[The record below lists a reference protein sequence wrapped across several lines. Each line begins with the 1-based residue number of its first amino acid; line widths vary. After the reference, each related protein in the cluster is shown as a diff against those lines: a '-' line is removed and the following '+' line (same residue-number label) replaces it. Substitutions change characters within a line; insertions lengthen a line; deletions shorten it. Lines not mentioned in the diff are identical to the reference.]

1 MVYTSGRFFYVIL
14 TMPAIKDSDIQLLYR
29 NILVETQALVSPE
42 QWHIEPRGLQ
52 YTNHKTKY
60 GMADIHGMVHINQKF
75 IGSQANQL
83 LDATI
88 RHELAHLCVGL
99 DQGHGARFKRCAT
112 LFKADMKADMA
123 HEKAEIHTAIGHKYL
138 LYAKLE
144 NQGEL
149 LFRKAH
155 RKHPKYSRY
164 KPKRFS
170 YLTIGGHKVLGF
182 RYELI

>member
-1 MVYTSGRFFYVIL
+1 MSKIEDPEIKHLYQVIL
-14 TMPAIKDSDIQLLYR
+14 A
-29 NILVETQALVSPE
+29 ETQALVAPE
-42 QWHIEPRGLQ
+42 QWRIEPRGLQ
-52 YTNHKTKY
+52 YTRHKTKY
-60 GMADIHGMVHINQKF
+60 GMADIHGVVYINQKF
-75 IGSQANQL
+75 IGSRAKQL
-83 LDATI
+83 LIATI

-99 DQGHGARFKRCAT
+99 EQGHGIEFKRCAS
-112 LFKADMKADMA
+112 LFKADMKKELAA
-123 HEKAEIHTAIGHKYL
+123 EKAEIHAAIGHKYL
-138 LYAKLE
+138 LYAILE

-170 YLTIGGHKVLGF
+170 YLTINGHKVLAF

>member
-1 MVYTSGRFFYVIL
+1 MIL
-14 TMPAIKDSDIQLLYR
+14 IVAIIEDSDIQRLYQ

-42 QWHIEPRGLQ
+42 HWQIEPSGLQ

-75 IGSQANQL
+75 IGSRARQL
-83 LDATI
+83 LAATI

-99 DQGHGARFKRCAT
+99 EQGHGVKFKRCAA
-112 LFKADMKADMA
+112 LFKADMKADVA
-123 HEKAEIHTAIGHKYL
+123 HEKAEIHAAIGHKYL
-138 LYAKLE
+138 LYAHVE

-155 RKHPKYSRY
+155 RKHPKYSKY

-170 YLTIGGHKVLGF
+170 YLTINGHKVLAF